1 MMYIL
6 AYIISHFPLCSQPD
20 TVLDFSFFIPYNI
33 RIPGSFSPILS
44 KSEVFFLKKI
54 YLCLLLLVLSGCSFT
69 QDQATSSE
77 LPAPSPAPSQWGTSI
92 GQVSHAETTTAPTPA
107 PTPTPTPTP
116 TPAPSFTD
124 LHPSGPVV
132 HLQYQDTETQP
143 LSGAASPYLEVESV
157 LIDGNTYIRY
167 GDLQAV
173 YPWIAGAEETP
184 EGLSFPTLY
193 GSVAASTTATVT
205 FQGQTLEDL
214 DSSSIYIP
222 EDDALWIPL
231 HRVCDATGLYILWDA
246 QEYLVYVSQKLDMSL
261 IPQGKAIPT
270 LMYHEVGDET
280 WGISDLFVSP
290 DNMRQQLQYL
300 QDGGF
305 DPIFFSDLTHLAD
318 YDKPVLLTFDDGYI
332 GNYTE
337 LFPLLQE
344 FNMKATIFV
353 IPDLLDTPNY
363 MTREQVREMADSGLV
378 SIQSHTMSH
387 PELATI
393 SQQEQDYELSQSQL
407 EITRITGRIPYVL
420 CYPSG
425 SHDDT
430 TIALGQQYY
439 QFGLKMNGGLWITDQ
454 DHFEIDRFYVSRNTT
469 IYSFS
474 SFVE

>member
-1 MMYIL
+1 MYIL
-6 AYIISHFPLCSQPD
+6 AYIISHFPLSSQPD
-20 TVLDFSFFIPYNI
+20 TVLDFSFSIPYNI
-33 RIPGSFSPILS
+33 RISCSFSPILS

-54 YLCLLLLVLSGCSFT
+54 ILCLLLLVLSGCSFT
-69 QDQATSSE
+69 QDQTASSE
-77 LPAPSPAPSQWGTSI
+77 LSLPSPAPSQWGAPI
-92 GQVSHAETTTAPTPA
+92 EQVSHAETTTAPSSTPA
-107 PTPTPTPTP
+107 PTPTPTPE
-116 TPAPSFTD
+116 PSFTD
-124 LHPSGPVV
+124 LHSPGPVV
-132 HLQYQDTETQP
+132 HLQYQDAETQP
-143 LSGAASPYLEVESV
+143 LSGNESPYLEVESV
-157 LIDGNTYIRY
+157 LIDGNTYIKY
-167 GDLQAV
+167 SDLQSV
-173 YPWIAGAEETP
+173 YPWLDSAQETD
-184 EGLSFPTLY
+184 EGLCFPTLY
-193 GSVAASTTATVT
+193 GSVTAPMASSVT
-205 FQGQTLEDL
+205 FQGQTLENL

-222 EDDALWIPL
+222 EEDDLWIPL

-270 LMYHEVGDET
+270 LMYHEVGDAL

-300 QDGGF
+300 QEGGF

-318 YDKPVLLTFDDGYI
+318 YDNPVMLTFDDGYI

-425 SHDDT
+425 SHNDT
-430 TIALGQQYY
+430 TVALGQQYY

-454 DHFEIDRFYVSRNTT
+454 DYFEIDRFYVSRTTT
-469 IYSFS
+469 IGSFS